1 MCRGIPYGNHGHS
14 ERESTSAVGERPL
27 EAGAAEALGAV
38 GRDSPDRWGYG
49 RAGDL
54 MPFSVHTLDIC
65 HIIPGL
71 QNRRGGAT
79 GLHATRASQDEATA
93 GSNGCAS
100 PRISNRS
107 ANECPSRRAGD
118 RPYSTTG
125 DSALIRCFSWFYAE
139 LRPRIL
145 PAHSLIRLES
155 LKRLPRRRQ
164 HHHIRPGRH
173 DNAGAEH
180 TDSQQYYTPLDE
192 HTYSPLMAM

>member
-1 MCRGIPYGNHGHS
+1 M
-14 ERESTSAVGERPL
+14 
-27 EAGAAEALGAV
+27 
-38 GRDSPDRWGYG
+38 GYG
-49 RAGDL
+49 RAGYL

-107 ANECPSRRAGD
+107 ANECPSRRACD

-139 LRPRIL
+139 LKPRIL
-145 PAHSLIRLES
+145 PAHSLTAWKAS
-155 LKRLPRRRQ
+155 KGFP
-164 HHHIRPGRH
+164 
-173 DNAGAEH
+173 DAGNTITFGPVGTTTQAL
-180 TDSQQYYTPLDE
+180 STPIPSILYP
-192 HTYSPLMAM
+192 T